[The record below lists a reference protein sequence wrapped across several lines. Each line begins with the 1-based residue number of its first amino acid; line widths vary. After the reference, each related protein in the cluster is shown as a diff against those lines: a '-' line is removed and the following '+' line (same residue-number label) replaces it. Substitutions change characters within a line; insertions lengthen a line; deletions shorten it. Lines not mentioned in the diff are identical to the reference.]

1 MGKDAISLDDQGLV
15 PAIVQRADTGEVLM
29 LGYVSPEALERTIDG
44 GDVWFYSRSRS
55 ELWHKGDSSGNYM
68 HIKSIMVDCDSD
80 TLLLQI
86 DPDGP
91 ACHTGN
97 QTCFFRPINSLPEF
111 IHAQKGSGIIEELF
125 AVIQDRKTDLP
136 ERSYTADLFRAG
148 VDRVSQKVIE
158 EAGETAI
165 AGVKGD
171 SVGLVEETADLV
183 YHTLVLLA
191 ASGVNP
197 EEVWANLRKRR
208 Q

>member
-80 TLLLQI
+80 TLLLQV
-86 DPDGP
+86 DPEGP

-125 AVIQDRKTDLP
+125 AVIQDRKTDMP